1 MIYVITYTGQA
12 GFVGFQGGRHTTKHE
27 AERTL
32 ADCTT
37 GLAADFWQGA
47 GRSNFTLRQFKNMG
61 EAAAWRDANLPNA
74 KPEPETIDDGYAIYC
89 ANVAD
94 PVTYDE
100 WLNR

>member
-1 MIYVITYTGQA
+1 MIYVVTYTGRA
-12 GFVGFQGGRHTTKHE
+12 GFIGFQGGRHTTKHE

-32 ADCTT
+32 ADCTI
-37 GLAADFWQGA
+37 GSSSHLWQKC

-61 EAAAWRDANLPNA
+61 EAAAWRDANSRRPEA
-74 KPEPETIDDGYAIYC
+74 KPETIDDRYAIYC

-94 PVTYDE
+94 PVSYDE